1 MQEPQSPEP
10 LQKPQTAWLC
20 FQCGADF
27 RDWTTLPYDERMA
40 FLMKHREFHI
50 ERLLEDRCP
59 RCDAPLTVIAAQTDH
74 RTAPFY
80 GVH

>member
-1 MQEPQSPEP
+1 
-10 LQKPQTAWLC
+10 
-20 FQCGADF
+20 
-27 RDWTTLPYDERMA
+27 
-40 FLMKHREFHI
+40 MKHREFHI